1 MNACSMHR
9 YFTQMR
15 SQAILI
21 MNKAYSGPKTTHYP
35 LEDIIRLLA
44 FEGEEEVGIFPKLL
58 LNLVY
63 IKIKVE
69 YTNLMWG
76 NIETIK
82 PGQQKGTLGPV
93 GLITERKQTI
103 QTYRC
108 CEVNVC

>member
-44 FEGEEEVGIFPKLL
+44 FEGEEEVGGSFS
-58 LNLVY
+58 LV
-63 IKIKVE
+63 INSFSLVI
-69 YTNLMWG
+69 
-76 NIETIK
+76 
-82 PGQQKGTLGPV
+82 
-93 GLITERKQTI
+93 
-103 QTYRC
+103 
-108 CEVNVC
+108 